1 MCVTIPGVFKG
12 VIKRPQDLFSIFIP
26 KTLHTNV
33 NFKTKSSTCQKQ
45 CKIQWTV
52 EWHAKK
58 SKQTHLTR
66 WIFSALVL
74 CVPKRQN
81 GKKRKEVNIKRM
93 SSTHHHWQLLL
104 PVCRLC
110 RRVMENLIENQIQFI
125 SFFYAY
131 TQQTPYCRSIWCPL
145 DGTVYMYKDTHRHI
159 TTKNC
164 LHLFFFHFSVF
175 HVRRPRRKV

>member
-1 MCVTIPGVFKG
+1 MSKAMQNTMNCWM
-12 VIKRPQDLFSIFIP
+12 
-26 KTLHTNV
+26 
-33 NFKTKSSTCQKQ
+33 TCQ
-45 CKIQWTV
+45 
-52 EWHAKK
+52 K

-145 DGTVYMYKDTHRHI
+145 DGTVHVQRHSQTHNN
-159 TTKNC
+159 KKLFAPLFLSLFC
-164 LHLFFFHFSVF
+164 LTCTS
-175 HVRRPRRKV
+175 PRRKV